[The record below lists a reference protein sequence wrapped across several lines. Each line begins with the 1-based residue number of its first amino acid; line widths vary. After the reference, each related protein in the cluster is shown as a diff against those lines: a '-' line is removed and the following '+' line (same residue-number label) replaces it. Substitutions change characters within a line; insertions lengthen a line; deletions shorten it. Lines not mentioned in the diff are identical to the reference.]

1 MEEETYYPTIEE
13 EILQTLLI
21 MVDGTRADVA
31 RWFAIRHITYSFCVY
46 TKSDFMNSKSMGRA
60 LKRIFPSAEKRRTTS
75 GFEILIS
82 PKRIQ
87 EAKMLKK
94 QLK

>member
-21 MVDGTRADVA
+21 MVDGTRADVP
-31 RWFAIRHITYSFCVY
+31 RWFAIRHINYSFCVY
-46 TKSDFMNSKSMGRA
+46 TKSDFMNTKSLGRA
-60 LKRIFPSAEKRRTTS
+60 LKRIFPSAEKRKMAS

-82 PKRIQ
+82 PKMIQ
-87 EAKMLKK
+87 EKITVKKALK
-94 QLK
+94 